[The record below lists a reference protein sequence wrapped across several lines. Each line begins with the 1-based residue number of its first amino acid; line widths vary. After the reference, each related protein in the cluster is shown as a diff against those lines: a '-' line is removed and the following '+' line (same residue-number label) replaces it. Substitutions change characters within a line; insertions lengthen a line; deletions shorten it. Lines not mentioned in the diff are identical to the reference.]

1 MRIEQECGRGAC
13 MWSTFKMSSA
23 ASLPQSSRLGIL
35 VEKSFGMDVSK
46 EEYLNGA
53 QKILKMVFG
62 SALQS
67 DNSFNSPVNANL
79 SIMHIEIHIA
89 GTY

>member
-1 MRIEQECGRGAC
+1 
-13 MWSTFKMSSA
+13 MSSA

-35 VEKSFGMDVSK
+35 VDKSFGMDVSK

-79 SIMHIEIHIA
+79 SVMHIEIHIA